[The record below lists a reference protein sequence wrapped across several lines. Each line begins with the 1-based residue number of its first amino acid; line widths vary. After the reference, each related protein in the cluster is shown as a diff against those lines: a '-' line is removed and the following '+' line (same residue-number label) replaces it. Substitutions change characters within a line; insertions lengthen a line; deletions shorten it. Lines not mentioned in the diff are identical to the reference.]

1 MRSLSAAIR
10 AMPARVAA
18 LARGVSER
26 LPGRN
31 RPLLLI
37 VLCGVIAA
45 SMVFPLTWLV
55 IRALEVEPGRAQEL
69 MFSQQTF
76 DILLNSLLL
85 MVGVTGLSVLIGVPL
100 AYLTTRTNL
109 PFRRFWTVVAALPL
123 VIPSYVG
130 AFTFVSAFGPRGEFQ
145 EALAPLGV
153 ERVPEIYGLPGA
165 TLVITLYTYPYVYLT
180 ARAALLTLD
189 TSLLE
194 AARTLNHS
202 RWEAFRRV
210 TLPHIRSATAAGSLL
225 AALYAV
231 SDFGTPTI
239 MHLPVFTRQIYVE
252 FGAFG
257 QEYAALLALQLLGI
271 VLLVLAVERY
281 VRSSDTLDGD
291 TGTVTPT
298 VDLGRWRWPAL
309 VLPAGVSALAL
320 AVPLWILSL
329 WVLRADDVSGR
340 PDLAFDASHIFN
352 SLIVATAA
360 AILAALAA
368 LPIAYYAARHRSRL
382 SALFERTTY
391 VGFAVPGIVL
401 AFALV
406 FFGTSYAPFLYQTLP
421 LLVFAYA
428 VRFMSQAVG
437 ILRSGTEQVDPTLVE
452 AARTLG
458 ESSLGAFRRV
468 TLPLIS
474 SSVVAGMALVFLTSM
489 KELPV
494 TLVLRPTGFETI
506 VTQMWRAQEAV
517 YYQYAAVP
525 ALLLLV
531 ISGLSMVVLLS
542 QGGQEGL

>member
-1 MRSLSAAIR
+1 M
-10 AMPARVAA
+10 
-18 LARGVSER
+18 
-26 LPGRN
+26 
-31 RPLLLI
+31 
-37 VLCGVIAA
+37 

-55 IRALEVEPGRAQEL
+55 IRVLEVDPERARDL
-69 MFSQQTF
+69 VFSQQTV
-76 DILLNSLLL
+76 DILLNSVLL
-85 MVGVTGLSVLIGVPL
+85 MTGVTALSVLIGVPL

-109 PFRRFWTVVAALPL
+109 PFRRFWTVTVALPL

-130 AFTFVSAFGPRGEFQ
+130 AFMFVSAFGPQGEFQ
-145 EALAPLGV
+145 DILAPLGV
-153 ERVPEIYGLPGA
+153 DRIPEIYGLPGA

-239 MHLPVFTRQIYVE
+239 MQLPVFTRQIYVE
-252 FGAFG
+252 FGSFG

-271 VLLVLAVERY
+271 VLLVLALERY
-281 VRSSDTLDGD
+281 ARSDEALDGD
-291 TGTVTPT
+291 AGNPAPA

-309 VLPAGVSALAL
+309 VLPVGVSTLAL

-329 WVLRADDVSGR
+329 WVVRADDVTGR
-340 PDLAFDASHIFN
+340 SDLTFDPSHVLN
-352 SLIVATAA
+352 SVGVAA
-360 AILAALAA
+360 AAAVLAALAA
-368 LPIAYYAARHRSRL
+368 LPIAYFAARHDSRL
-382 SALFERTTY
+382 SELFERTTY

-406 FFGTSYAPFLYQTLP
+406 FFGTSYAPAFYQTIP
-421 LLVFAYA
+421 LLVFAYV

-474 SSVVAGMALVFLTSM
+474 SSVVAGMALVFLTTM

-506 VTQMWRAQEAV
+506 VTQLWRAQKAL